1 MHSLDKAQKH
11 IQLHDIRIVYLKN
24 HPSALPQLAR
34 IWHECIGKIWSPDT
48 SLAEI
53 ELRFQGH
60 MNDNALPLTMVA
72 ICNEAPI
79 AMCSL
84 RADDGIIIDDLTPW
98 LGSLVVDPV
107 YQKQGIGKK
116 LIDAVKQK
124 TKQLGFDKLFL
135 FAHGEETAAY
145 YKKLNWSVIG
155 TEIFQGDEV
164 IVMETKC

>member
-1 MHSLDKAQKH
+1 MSFDETLVN
-11 IQLHDIRIVYLKN
+11 IQLNDISIDYLKN
-24 HPSALPQLAR
+24 YSSALPQVAR

-48 SLAEI
+48 TLAEI
-53 ELRFQGH
+53 ELRFQAH

-72 ICNEAPI
+72 IYNGVPI

-84 RADDGIIIDDLTPW
+84 RANDGIIIDNLTPW
-98 LGSLVVDPV
+98 LGSLVVDPP
-107 YQKQGIGKK
+107 YQRQGVGKK

-145 YKKLNWSVIG
+145 YKKLNWHVIG
-155 TEIFQGDEV
+155 TRIFEGDEV
-164 IVMETKC
+164 IIMENKC

>member
-1 MHSLDKAQKH
+1 MSFDETLAN
-11 IQLHDIRIVYLKN
+11 IQLNDISIDYLKN
-24 HPSALPQLAR
+24 YSSALPQVAR

-48 SLAEI
+48 TLAEI
-53 ELRFQGH
+53 ELRFQAH

-72 ICNEAPI
+72 ICNGVPI

-84 RADDGIIIDDLTPW
+84 RANDGIIIDNLTPW
-98 LGSLVVDPV
+98 LGSLVVDPL
-107 YQKQGIGKK
+107 YQRRGVGKK

-145 YKKLNWSVIG
+145 YKELNWHVIG
-155 TEIFQGDEV
+155 THIFEGDEV
-164 IVMETKC
+164 IVMENKC